1 MFLGRWGDLFV
12 VMGVASP
19 HRRSNRHSSDGPARA
34 TFRRLHSR
42 VGAHHTFAP
51 CDPSSGTGRSVKKK
65 DRGNS
70 RECGARLQRNYL
82 QGPSRNPRGSHLIA
96 RYTAPGTCAAMSS

>member
-65 DRGNS
+65 T
-70 RECGARLQRNYL
+70 AA
-82 QGPSRNPRGSHLIA
+82 IA
-96 RYTAPGTCAAMSS
+96 ANAAHACSAITCRVRPGTPAAAT